1 MDGKLKIED
10 ILCRLVMFSMIC
22 GQRVRVE
29 HAKARSG
36 NNRNAPAYGGF
47 RGGE

>member
-1 MDGKLKIED
+1 MDGRSKIQE
-10 ILCRLVMFSMIC
+10 ILCRLFIFSMIC

-36 NNRNAPAYGGF
+36 NNRNTPAYGGF